1 MKAYLKQK
9 NNFGLQ
15 NFAKMYLTLLN
26 GTGFV
31 FNVDDYMEL
40 RSKHRIMGAPVGT
53 ANTKGWS
60 PNQSTLPVEL
70 SIFET
75 QLLLEE
81 NIAKL
86 VDKSQDLKAKLTAE
100 KQKEHKA
107 DFETRLLGQ
116 EEALKSEKLRETKRY
131 MDKILAGKRNKLLK
145 QGKKEIA
152 EALTE
157 DDVLKKMSENFKFD
171 RQNALVEVPCEHL
184 KDHSAQIVP
193 GPIVNVSSLKYRI
206 FKDLWKRGKYVT
218 SGDAFGADFLVYPG
232 DPLIYHA
239 SHIVIIHESPIIKP
253 LEMVAK
259 VRLSVIVNKS
269 CVFAY
274 ENENDGEIHYQTVT
288 WYNPSK

>member
-1 MKAYLKQK
+1 
-9 NNFGLQ
+9 
-15 NFAKMYLTLLN
+15 MYLTLLN

-60 PNQSTLPVEL
+60 PYQSTLPVEL
-70 SIFET
+70 TKFET
-75 QLLLEE
+75 QLVLDE

-86 VDKSQDLKAKLTAE
+86 VDKSEDLMAKPTAVKVE
-100 KQKEHKA
+100 EYKA
-107 DFETRLLGQ
+107 DFESRLLGQ
-116 EEALKSEKLRETKRY
+116 EEALKTEKLRETERY
-131 MDKILAGKRNKLLK
+131 MDKILTGKRKKLLK
-145 QGKKEIA
+145 QGRQEMA
-152 EALTE
+152 AALTA
-157 DDVLKKMSENFKFD
+157 DHVLKEMSENFKFE

-184 KDHSAQIVP
+184 RNHSAQIVTRTL
-193 GPIVNVSSLKYRI
+193 VNVSCLKYRI
-206 FKDLWKRGKYVT
+206 FKDLWKRGKFVT

-239 SHIVIIHESPIIKP
+239 SHIVIVLDKPVIKP
-253 LEMVAK
+253 LELVAK

-274 ENENDGEIHYQTVT
+274 EKENDDGILYQTVA
-288 WYNPSK
+288 WCNPGK

>member
-1 MKAYLKQK
+1 
-9 NNFGLQ
+9 
-15 NFAKMYLTLLN
+15 MYLTMLN

-70 SIFET
+70 TKYET
-75 QLLLEE
+75 QLVLDE
-81 NIAKL
+81 NIAML
-86 VDKSQDLKAKLTAE
+86 VDKSQDLRAKPTAE
-100 KQKEHKA
+100 KLEEYKT
-107 DFETRLLGQ
+107 DFESRLLGQ
-116 EEALKSEKLRETKRY
+116 EEALKTEKLRETERY
-131 MDKILAGKRNKLLK
+131 MDKILTGKRKKLLK
-145 QGKKEIA
+145 QGKPDMA
-152 EALTE
+152 EALTAE
-157 DDVLKKMSENFKFD
+157 DVLQEMSDNFKFD

-184 KDHSAQIVP
+184 KDHTAQIVS
-193 GPIVNVSSLKYRI
+193 GALVNTHALKYRI
-206 FKDLWKRGKYVT
+206 FKDLWKRGKFVT

-239 SHIVIIHESPIIKP
+239 SHIIIVHEKPVIKP
-253 LEMVAK
+253 LELVAK

-274 ENENDGEIHYQTVT
+274 EMENEEGIHYQTVA
-288 WYNPSK
+288 WCNPSK